1 VLLYAV
7 VENLRSLG
15 CDVETYKWD
24 SSEHVKHI
32 VEHSDEYERL
42 VLKFMAKLGLPL
54 RGEGSNETPSLATK
68 GGVASSDVSGQSVR
82 QNRPVP
88 KQRVP
93 LIVEA
98 PYARL

>member
-1 VLLYAV
+1 M
-7 VENLRSLG
+7 
-15 CDVETYKWD
+15 
-24 SSEHVKHI
+24 KHI

-68 GGVASSDVSGQSVR
+68 GGVASSDVSGQSL
-82 QNRPVP
+82 QNRPAP